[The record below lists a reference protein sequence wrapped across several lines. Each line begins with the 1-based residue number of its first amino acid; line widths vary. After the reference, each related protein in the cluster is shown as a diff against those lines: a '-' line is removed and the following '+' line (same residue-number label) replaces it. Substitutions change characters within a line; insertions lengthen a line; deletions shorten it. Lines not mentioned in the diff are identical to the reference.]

1 MIKSRKI
8 QLLLMVLISVCTCS
22 LVLGAEP
29 KKAETELKFEIDS
42 KRPQLWIKDRP
53 GQIPG
58 RGPIKPTHVSVFHIR
73 RPSSGLPKSHEG
85 ILQILNTSAG
95 QSLSEKQRQFLTA
108 SDAVVWWGIEEIQN
122 HDMILLYAVSEEDAK
137 KTVRA
142 YLEVAINEADARVQ
156 EYEKYLSETKEK
168 IVQIKK
174 SLPEKQ
180 KQSKAAE
187 SKYKETKN
195 ARYFSLE
202 DGEAYEKAKE
212 TMLEMDKMLDV
223 LEIEL
228 AGIREKLKVLES
240 YRRTKRLPRKEFSD
254 ETVDKLDQMYVEQM
268 IELRGA
274 EARKAVTL
282 RIRGREKGFLDLF
295 NQWFSLNSE
304 VNRLKHDLEKSEN
317 NLRDVEK
324 TLANPR
330 KEMLPPKVY
339 QDRITIYPVRVE
351 ED

>member
-1 MIKSRKI
+1 MIKSRKH
-8 QLLLMVLISVCTCS
+8 QLLVMVLISVCTCN
-22 LVLGAEP
+22 LVLGAEH

-42 KRPQLWIKDRP
+42 KKTQLWIKARP

-73 RPSSGLPKSHEG
+73 RPSSGLPKSHE
-85 ILQILNTSAG
+85 ILQVLNTSAG

-122 HDMILLYAVSEEDAK
+122 HDKILLYAVSEEDAK

-142 YLEVAINEADARVQ
+142 YLEVAINKADAKVQ
-156 EYEKYLSETKEK
+156 EYEKALNENKEK
-168 IVQIKK
+168 IIQIKK
-174 SLPEKQ
+174 ELPEKQ
-180 KQSKAAE
+180 KQSKTAE

-212 TMLEMDKMLDV
+212 TILQMDKMLDV

-240 YRRTKRLPRKEFSD
+240 YRRTKRLPRKALSN

-274 EARKAVTL
+274 EARKVATL

-295 NQWFSLNSE
+295 KQWDSLNSE
-304 VNRLKHDLEKSEN
+304 VNQLKHNLDNSEN
-317 NLRDVEK
+317 YLRNVEK

-330 KEMLPPKVY
+330 KELLPPKVY
-339 QDRITIYPVRVE
+339 QDRVTIYRVL
-351 ED
+351 DR